1 MITHIVDIYFT
12 FLHLDKML
20 KFKPFSTITVY
31 STIYSLISLNMTLQT
46 TKLKSLSCLNKGNDC
61 HCLELP
67 STRPLREY

>member
-12 FLHLDKML
+12 FVHLDKML
-20 KFKPFSTITVY
+20 KFTPFFTITVY

-61 HCLELP
+61 HCFGLT